1 MIRFR
6 HSEWLIHEES
16 CALSK
21 GFTLPEVCVA
31 LAVFLIGT
39 TALLGAWGI
48 FNREV
53 AEERLRLERFEK
65 VLSAMESLIAER
77 PSCSDSAAFSLVSV
91 ASRSSK
97 ADLSQ
102 SSTEVRLVRVPG
114 NAHIAWAF
122 VEREGFT
129 LKRLVRCR

>member
-39 TALLGAWGI
+39 TALLGAWGF

-65 VLSAMESLIAER
+65 VLLAMESLIAER
-77 PSCSDSAAFSLVSV
+77 PSCTDSTA
-91 ASRSSK
+91 
-97 ADLSQ
+97 LSQ
-102 SSTEVRLVRVPG
+102 ISAPVLLKRILG
-114 NAHIAWAF
+114 NKHLAWA
-122 VEREGFT
+122 VVVRDGYS

>member
-6 HSEWLIHEES
+6 HSEWIIHEES
-16 CALSK
+16 SALSK

-39 TALLGAWGI
+39 TALLGAWGF

-53 AEERLRLERFEK
+53 AEERLRLERFEE

-77 PSCSDSAAFSLVSV
+77 PSCSDSTA
-91 ASRSSK
+91 
-97 ADLSQ
+97 LSQ
-102 SSTEVRLVRVPG
+102 IPASVLLKWIPG
-114 NAHIAWAF
+114 NKHLAWVV
-122 VEREGFT
+122 VERDGLA

>member
-16 CALSK
+16 SALSK

-39 TALLGAWGI
+39 TALLGAWGF

-77 PSCSDSAAFSLVSV
+77 PSCSDSTALLQISAPVLLK
-91 ASRSSK
+91 RI
-97 ADLSQ
+97 
-102 SSTEVRLVRVPG
+102 PG
-114 NAHIAWAF
+114 NKHLAWAV
-122 VEREGFT
+122 VERDGLA

>member
-6 HSEWLIHEES
+6 HSEWLVHEES

-39 TALLGAWGI
+39 TALLGAWGF

-77 PSCSDSAAFSLVSV
+77 PSCADSTA
-91 ASRSSK
+91 
-97 ADLSQ
+97 LSQ
-102 SSTEVRLVRVPG
+102 IPAPVLLKRIPG
-114 NAHIAWAF
+114 NKHLACA
-122 VEREGFT
+122 VVVRDGYS

>member
-1 MIRFR
+1 MMRFR
-6 HSEWLIHEES
+6 AHL
-16 CALSK
+16 K

-31 LAVFLIGT
+31 LAVFFIGT
-39 TALLGAWGI
+39 TALLGCWNF

-53 AEERLRLERFEK
+53 ADERLRLKRLEE
-65 VLSAMESLIAER
+65 VISTMESLIAKH
-77 PSCSDSAAFSLVSV
+77 PSCADSAALLLASV

-114 NAHIAWAF
+114 SPHIVWAI

>member
-16 CALSK
+16 SALSK

-39 TALLGAWGI
+39 TALLGVWGF

-53 AEERLRLERFEK
+53 AKERLRLERFEE

-77 PSCSDSAAFSLVSV
+77 LSCSDSTALLQISAPVLLK
-91 ASRSSK
+91 RI
-97 ADLSQ
+97 
-102 SSTEVRLVRVPG
+102 PG
-114 NAHIAWAF
+114 NKLLAWAV
-122 VEREGFT
+122 VERDGLA

>member
-6 HSEWLIHEES
+6 HSEWIIHEES
-16 CALSK
+16 SALSK

-39 TALLGAWGI
+39 TALLGAWGF

-65 VLSAMESLIAER
+65 VLLAMESLIAER
-77 PSCSDSAAFSLVSV
+77 PSCSDSTALLQISAPVLLK
-91 ASRSSK
+91 RI
-97 ADLSQ
+97 
-102 SSTEVRLVRVPG
+102 PG
-114 NAHIAWAF
+114 NKHLAWAV
-122 VEREGFT
+122 VERDGLA

>member
-6 HSEWLIHEES
+6 HSEGLVHEKS
-16 CALSK
+16 RALLN

-39 TALLGAWGI
+39 TALLGAWGF

-77 PSCSDSAAFSLVSV
+77 PLCSDSTALLQISAPVLLK
-91 ASRSSK
+91 RI
-97 ADLSQ
+97 
-102 SSTEVRLVRVPG
+102 PG
-114 NAHIAWAF
+114 NKHLAWAV
-122 VEREGFT
+122 VERDGLA

>member
-6 HSEWLIHEES
+6 AHL
-16 CALSK
+16 K

-39 TALLGAWGI
+39 TALLGCWNF

-53 AEERLRLERFEK
+53 VEERLRLERLEE
-65 VLSAMESLIAER
+65 VISTMESLIAER
-77 PSCSDSAAFSLVSV
+77 LSCSDSTALLQISAPVLLK
-91 ASRSSK
+91 RI
-97 ADLSQ
+97 
-102 SSTEVRLVRVPG
+102 PG
-114 NAHIAWAF
+114 NKLLAWAV
-122 VEREGFT
+122 VERDGLA

>member
-6 HSEWLIHEES
+6 HSEWIIHEES
-16 CALSK
+16 NTLSK

-39 TALLGAWGI
+39 TALLGAWGF

-53 AEERLRLERFEK
+53 AEERLRLERFEE
-65 VLSAMESLIAER
+65 VLSTMESLIAER
-77 PSCSDSAAFSLVSV
+77 TSCTDSTA
-91 ASRSSK
+91 
-97 ADLSQ
+97 LSQ
-102 SSTEVRLVRVPG
+102 ISAPVLLKRIPG
-114 NAHIAWAF
+114 NKHLAWA
-122 VEREGFT
+122 VVVRDGYS

>member
-6 HSEWLIHEES
+6 HFEWLIHEES
-16 CALSK
+16 SALSN

-39 TALLGAWGI
+39 TALLGAWGF

-65 VLSAMESLIAER
+65 VLLAMESLIAER
-77 PSCSDSAAFSLVSV
+77 PSCSDSTALLQISAPVLLK
-91 ASRSSK
+91 RI
-97 ADLSQ
+97 
-102 SSTEVRLVRVPG
+102 PG
-114 NAHIAWAF
+114 NKHLAWAV
-122 VEREGFT
+122 VERDGLA

>member
-16 CALSK
+16 SALSK

-39 TALLGAWGI
+39 TALLGAWG
-48 FNREV
+48 FLNREV

-65 VLSAMESLIAER
+65 VLSTMESLIAER
-77 PSCSDSAAFSLVSV
+77 PSCSDSTALLQISAPVLLK
-91 ASRSSK
+91 RI
-97 ADLSQ
+97 
-102 SSTEVRLVRVPG
+102 PG
-114 NAHIAWAF
+114 NKHLAWA
-122 VEREGFT
+122 VVVRDGYS

>member
-1 MIRFR
+1 MMRFR
-6 HSEWLIHEES
+6 AHL
-16 CALSK
+16 K

-39 TALLGAWGI
+39 TALLGCWNF

-53 AEERLRLERFEK
+53 ADERLRLERFEE
-65 VLSAMESLIAER
+65 VLSTMESLIVER
-77 PSCSDSAAFSLVSV
+77 PSCADSAAFSLASV

-97 ADLSQ
+97 ASLSQ
-102 SSTEVRLVRVPG
+102 FSTEVRLVRVPG
-114 NAHIAWAF
+114 SAHIAWAF